1 MLIFPQINIKN
12 YLLRHLQVMLFSLGQ
27 LWRQPLSNLMTII
40 VIGIALAL
48 PAGLYVLLLNIEHVS
63 DQWDDATQISLFLQ
77 QDVFPEQAIELNKQ
91 LKNWPEITD
100 THYQSSSQS
109 LKEFRQTSGLGSLLD
124 SLPTNPLPSVIIIH
138 PNKNNLKTDAI
149 ASLLIRLKSLPEV
162 ELAQLDMKWLQRLRS
177 LTKTAQRGISI
188 LALLLS
194 LSVLLIIGNTI
205 RLAILSRQSE
215 IRVIKLVG
223 GTDTFI
229 RRPFLYTG
237 FWYGI
242 LGGLMGWAILLTSLS
257 FINGPVNDLAK
268 LYGSQFTMNWLS
280 GSLFLT
286 LPMIGL
292 ILGVLG
298 AWLAVGRH
306 LSSIEPQ

>member
-1 MLIFPQINIKN
+1 MMPKLNIKN

-27 LWRQPLSNLMTII
+27 LWRQPLSTLMTII

-48 PAGLYVLLLNIEHVS
+48 PAGLYVLLDNIEEVS

-77 QDVFPEQAIELNKQ
+77 QDVFPDQAIALNDQ
-91 LKNWPEITD
+91 LKKWPQISN

-109 LKEFRQTSGLGSLLD
+109 LEEFRQLSGLGSLLD
-124 SLPTNPLPSVIIIH
+124 SLPTNPLPAVIIVQ
-138 PNKNNLKTDAI
+138 PDDKDLRPDAI
-149 ASLLIRLKSLPEV
+149 GSLLARLEALPEV
-162 ELAQLDMKWLQRLRS
+162 EQAQLDMEWLQRLRS
-177 LTKTAQRGISI
+177 LNKAAQRGIGI
-188 LALLLS
+188 LGLLLS

-223 GTDTFI
+223 GTNAFI

-242 LGGLMGWAILLTSLS
+242 LGGLMGWFTLTFSLS
-257 FINGPVNDLAK
+257 LINGPINELAR
-268 LYGSQFTMNWLS
+268 LYSSQFTLHWLS
-280 GSLFLT
+280 ALLFIV
-286 LPMIGL
+286 LPATGL
-292 ILGVLG
+292 ILGVIG
-298 AWLAVGRH
+298 AWISVSRH
-306 LSSIEPQ
+306 LSAIEPS